1 MPHRGGIRHMI
12 RTFKDPEAVSRAA
25 ADLFVELADEAVA
38 ARGRFRVALSGGRT
52 PLRTYQLLAEA
63 PRRERTPWPR
73 IEVFWGDER
82 CVPLDDDRSNAG
94 TATRTLLTRVPVM
107 SGSVHP
113 MRCSADPNAGAAD
126 YETLLRGLFETV
138 PVLDLIFLGLGRDGH
153 TASLFP
159 YTSVLSEEARWA
171 AVVHPEGQGPSRVT
185 LTPPVIN
192 AARVVA
198 FVVIGREKAA
208 ILRSVLQDPPEPRR
222 LPAQL
227 IRPHGGRLIWLTD
240 EAAAAELG
248 KR

>member
-1 MPHRGGIRHMI
+1 MI

-25 ADLFVELADEAVA
+25 ADLFVELAAEAVA

-52 PLRTYQLLAEA
+52 PLRTYQLLAEP
-63 PRRERTPWPR
+63 PRRERTPWPQ
-73 IEVFWGDER
+73 IDVFWGDER

-94 TATRTLLTRVPVM
+94 TASRMLLTRVPVM

-113 MRCSADPNAGAAD
+113 MRCDADAQAGAAE
-126 YETLLRGLFETV
+126 YEALLRSLFETV
-138 PVLDLIFLGLGRDGH
+138 PVFDLIFLGLGQDGH

-159 YTSVLSEEARWA
+159 HNPVLSETARWA
-171 AVVHPEGQGPSRVT
+171 AAVHVDGQSPSRVT

-192 AARVVA
+192 AARVAA
-198 FVVIGREKAA
+198 FVVIGREKGA
-208 ILRSVLQDPPEPRR
+208 ILRSVLQGPPDPRR